1 MAHNPVGI
9 NSTLT
14 INTTSGATRS
24 VDKTLHKTDALRV
37 VAVGAGAHIAIG
49 TFPTATTANY
59 YIANGESEVVTLG
72 ACRNQTVVGI
82 VTVAVA
88 GTNKSRTVVAFPEGT
103 GSPFQ
108 LGDAV
113 TLTVTNQDYWNF
125 THQIVVGVST
135 STNPSGFFN
144 QRILIDNDYGVG
156 YAHTALVAT
165 NFAELRGSFMV
176 AALGDSS
183 GTLHYQQVQ
192 SSKGANG

>member
-9 NSTLT
+9 NSTLA
-14 INTTSGATRS
+14 ITTSSGATRS

-59 YIANGESEVVTLG
+59 YIASGESEVITLG
-72 ACRNQTVVGI
+72 ACRNQTVIGI
-82 VTVAVA
+82 STTGTTTVID
-88 GTNKSRTVVAFPEGT
+88 FPEGT

-108 LGDAV
+108 AGDSV
-113 TLTVTNQDYWNF
+113 TLTIANQDYWNF
-125 THQIVVGVST
+125 THKIVASVDNTAGID
-135 STNPSGFFN
+135 GFYN
-144 QRILIDNDYGVG
+144 TRIIVNNDYGVG
-156 YAHTALVAT
+156 YAHTALVET
-165 NFAELRGSFMV
+165 NFAELRDSFMV
-176 AALGDSS
+176 AALGDGT